1 MTTTPSTNDS
11 GLNLDH
17 LEALARA
24 ATPGRWMRLFGE
36 RTVYDRMEDGCRGNA
51 IVRADLGY
59 GPQDI
64 SNLDFIAAANPAAV
78 LELIDLARGATQP
91 AAAPTHC
98 DPAEGFCAACREQ
111 ERAAQAPTVPAT
123 LPDAA
128 ALMYNA
134 LNDAYQSS
142 VFDGEELR
150 QVVRALAAYNRSRS
164 GPAALAHQPAQERA
178 ERGQTLEA
186 PLEAAP
192 HISSAQQEPVAAP
205 QQAPHG
211 HLSGEQVFELAAPY
225 FAWNAS
231 SWRESTQGTIV
242 MTSLLGFADALLK
255 AGPAPEQAEALE
267 PDDAIGFRR
276 WSKEPE
282 MMESWVA
289 SQQAAAPDVERSV
302 EYIMSAVAS
311 YADTKEASTLERIR
325 RMVAEG
331 EQARTVQQAAAP
343 GALAIEAAKLA
354 PILRS
359 MCEGGD
365 VHGEGVDIYADEYI
379 AGDGDTYVVRAAALL
394 EQVAAAPAG
403 PFINEGTSAPG
414 TPEAPQT
421 AAARDVLAE
430 RQRQVEQEG
439 WTLERDDQYVD
450 GQLASAAI
458 AYVQVY
464 TPYLVP
470 HSWPWSTH
478 WFKPADDRR
487 NLVKAGALLLAE
499 IERLDRAAQ
508 LDGGQEGSGHASS

>member
-164 GPAALAHQPAQERA
+164 GPAALAHQPAQEQA
-178 ERGQTLEA
+178 EPCPYCGGKNGQHD
-186 PLEAAP
+186 AAYP
-192 HISSAQQEPVAAP
+192 HPRSAQQEPVAAP
-205 QQAPHG
+205 QQNSASNSSNNLLAEVLAEHDQRTRVETAAMGVDLAPNP
-211 HLSGEQVFELAAPY
+211 L
-225 FAWNAS
+225 
-231 SWRESTQGTIV
+231 
-242 MTSLLGFADALLK
+242 
-255 AGPAPEQAEALE
+255 
-267 PDDAIGFRR
+267 
-276 WSKEPE
+276 
-282 MMESWVA
+282 MERVRA
-289 SQQAAAPDVERSV
+289 
-302 EYIMSAVAS
+302 AVA
-311 YADTKEASTLERIR
+311 A
-325 RMVAEG
+325 
-331 EQARTVQQAAAP
+331 QQAAAP
-343 GALAIEAAKLA
+343 GTKLSSAWEMGLEDSDGNPLAIIRADQLRAAGDFIETAALVSVRIDGRDVSRKQMA
-354 PILRS
+354 ASMRS
-359 MCEGGD
+359 
-365 VHGEGVDIYADEYI
+365 YADCAQDI
-379 AGDGDTYVVRAAALL
+379 S
-394 EQVAAAPAG
+394 AP
-403 PFINEGTSAPG
+403 SAPG
-414 TPEAPQT
+414 TPEAPKKPAHGHRDDYYLLANGRRLGLEPISRVRNMPNWVLAMELFATGSTSARQLCRDAGVDPDST
-421 AAARDVLAE
+421 AA
-430 RQRQVEQEG
+430 Q
-439 WTLERDDQYVD
+439 
-450 GQLASAAI
+450 
-458 AYVQVY
+458 
-464 TPYLVP
+464 
-470 HSWPWSTH
+470 
-478 WFKPADDRR
+478 
-487 NLVKAGALLLAE
+487 
-499 IERLDRAAQ
+499 RAAQ